1 MSDHLTE
8 EEQLEALKR
17 WWKENGKW
25 VVTAVVLSVGGYFG
39 WGAWQDQQRAQAE
52 AASQIYTELLETL
65 AVQEPDEPGSNER
78 VRAQALA
85 TELKTDYGHSA
96 YAINAALINA
106 GSFVKTGDLEE
117 AERELRWVLEQQ
129 PEAAVAEVARL
140 RLSRVLLAQGD
151 AQGALAEVTGRPEVD
166 SLKSDYAELR
176 GDGHLALG
184 NIQAAREAYEVALN
198 SLGPQQ
204 QNRHTLLRSKL
215 NNLPANGS
223 ESNAEP
229 EENAS

>member
-1 MSDHLTE
+1 VSDHLTE
-8 EEQLEALKR
+8 EEQLEAMKR

-39 WGAWQDQQRAQAE
+39 WGAWQDHQRAQAE
-52 AASQIYTELLETL
+52 AASQVYTQLLETL
-65 AVQEPDEPGSNER
+65 AVRESEAPESEDLA
-78 VRAQALA
+78 RAQALV
-85 TELKTDYGHSA
+85 TELKADYAHSA

-106 GSFVKTGDLEE
+106 GSAVKKGDLAA
-117 AERELRWVLEQQ
+117 AEQELRWVLEQK

-151 AQGALAEVTGRPEVD
+151 AEAALAEVTGQSEAE

-176 GDGHLALG
+176 GDSHLALG
-184 NIQAAREAYEVALN
+184 DIQAAREAYEAALN

-215 NNLPANGS
+215 DNLPADGS
-223 ESNAEP
+223 ASSVES
-229 EENAS
+229 EESAS